1 MTGEPFVIASNV
13 PEFEEPLMN
22 DVNNLCFRLK
32 MQQDNL
38 TKTESQI
45 EDLLRRIMKK
55 KGFKDDFVEKII
67 ELVSWTVSDSRCRK
81 TEIFR
86 EVGLYLSMLPEEAH
100 MNPAEVATIIRKKL
114 R

>member
-1 MTGEPFVIASNV
+1 MTGNQFVIASNV

-32 MQQDNL
+32 QQQDNIN
-38 TKTESQI
+38 KTESQI
-45 EDLLRRIMKK
+45 EDLLRRIMVK
-55 KGFKDDFVEKII
+55 KGFQIEFIEKVI

-86 EVGLYLSMLPEEAH
+86 EVGLYLSKLPEDAH